1 MWAAL
6 CESFAAEAFVPR
18 PVDASHCGRPGK
30 GSAWAT
36 GRSREPCLRPGKSVR
51 SRSRARRQLAAS
63 LTAAPV
69 GGFAIV
75 LQQARDAST
84 RRCQWVSGSGKTGP
98 LVDSPKIPC
107 REECFISPCCQR
119 WRQKRAAKPWFG
131 VRLRPSR
138 FNPASAARSRDRVD
152 SLEKACRWRAR
163 HGRGISRRP
172 ARHGS

>member
-18 PVDASHCGRPGK
+18 PVDAGHCGRPGK

-36 GRSREPCLRPGKSVR
+36 GRPREPCLRPEKTCVADH
-51 SRSRARRQLAAS
+51 ARCVNWPS
-63 LTAAPV
+63 APV

-75 LQQARDAST
+75 LRQARDAST
-84 RRCQWVSGSGKTGP
+84 RRCRWVSGSGKTGP